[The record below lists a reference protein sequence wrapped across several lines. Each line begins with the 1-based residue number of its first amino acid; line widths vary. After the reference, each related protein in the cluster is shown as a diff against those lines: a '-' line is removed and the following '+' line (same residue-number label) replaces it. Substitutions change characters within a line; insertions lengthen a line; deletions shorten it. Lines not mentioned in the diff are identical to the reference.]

1 LQRLKIPDQMSKK
14 KKVAILYG
22 GRSVEHA
29 VSVNSARNIYEFI
42 DKKLFQPIAIGISK
56 HGQWY
61 LTEGVNKDIE
71 KGKPLALLLNPENP
85 ALIILKEGKKI
96 KVDIVFPV
104 LHGTDGEDGSIQ
116 GMVNVIN
123 LPLVGTGVLG
133 SAISMNKII
142 AKKLLSDAGLPVSD
156 FLTFRFDQKETISF
170 NSIVKTLGLPFMVK
184 SASLGSSV
192 GVTKVKSKKDFQPA
206 VDEAFKYDNEVLI
219 EKYITGREIECAILG
234 NEPPEASYPG
244 EIVISKN
251 YEFYTFDAKYVDP
264 DAVTIEVPAKLP
276 KAIAE
281 KIRKACILAY
291 QTLHCEDF
299 ARIDLF
305 LDKEGNIFIN
315 EINSIPG
322 FTNSSMYPMMWK
334 ERGITFTE
342 LITRLVNLSQ
352 ERYDRSKR
360 LERDFQSSL
369 KF

>member
-1 LQRLKIPDQMSKK
+1 MPTK

-29 VSVNSARNIYEFI
+29 VSVNSARNIFEYL
-42 DKKLFQPIAIGISK
+42 DKKNYQPVPIGISK
-56 HGQWY
+56 KGQWY
-61 LTEGVNKDIE
+61 LTEGVSKDIE
-71 KGKPLALLLNPENP
+71 KGKPLTLALNPDKPGFILTKEN
-85 ALIILKEGKKI
+85 KKI
-96 KVDIVFPV
+96 NPDIIFPV

-116 GMVNVIN
+116 GMVKAIS

-133 SAISMNKII
+133 SAVSMNKIV
-142 AKKLLSDAGLPVSD
+142 AKRLLSDAGLPVSD
-156 FLTFRFDQKETISF
+156 FLTFRFEEKDKISF
-170 NSIVKTLGLPFMVK
+170 NAIVKKLGLPFMVK

-192 GVTKVKSKKDFQPA
+192 GVTKVKTKKDFQQA
-206 VDEAFKYDNEVLI
+206 VEEAFRYDNEMLA
-219 EKYITGREIECAILG
+219 EKFITGREIECAILG
-234 NEPPEASYPG
+234 NNPPEASYPG

-264 DAVTIEVPAKLP
+264 DAVKIEVPAKLP

-281 KIRKACILAY
+281 KIRKASVLAY

-305 LDKEGNIFIN
+305 LDKKGNIYIN

-334 ERGITFTE
+334 ERGIEFTE
-342 LITRLVNLSQ
+342 LISRLLNLAQ

-360 LERDFQSSL
+360 LERDFQSGL